1 MPQAICPTRGMRS
14 RFGKGW
20 KPGGIGC
27 LFSTSH
33 PIRYAG
39 EELSAANLT
48 VDELAIQIGMNP
60 STFYRKTKNGLDA
73 FTVGEMHSLVDAL
86 KLSGKEAKDIFLS

>member
-1 MPQAICPTRGMRS
+1 MPDKMQLLKQKI
-14 RFGKGW
+14 
-20 KPGGIGC
+20 
-27 LFSTSH
+27 
-33 PIRYAG
+33 
-39 EELSAANLT
+39 SAANLT

-60 STFYRKTKNGLDA
+60 STFYRKKNGLDA

>member
-1 MPQAICPTRGMRS
+1 M
-14 RFGKGW
+14 
-20 KPGGIGC
+20 
-27 LFSTSH
+27 
-33 PIRYAG
+33 
-39 EELSAANLT
+39 
-48 VDELAIQIGMNP
+48 DELAIQIGMNP